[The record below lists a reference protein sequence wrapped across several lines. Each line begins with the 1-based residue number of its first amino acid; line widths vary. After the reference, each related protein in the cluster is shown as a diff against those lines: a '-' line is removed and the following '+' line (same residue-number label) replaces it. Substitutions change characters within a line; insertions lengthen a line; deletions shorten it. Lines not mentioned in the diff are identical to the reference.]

1 MSAFRILNLRRFFEH
16 RLRTVLSL
24 LGVAIGSALI
34 VAVLGLFGSLTGS
47 VDRFVSDL
55 AGSARLEVKA
65 ASDEGFDQNI
75 YFKVASVEGVDA
87 AVPMVRTTVQIN
99 GKRVLLLGIDQR
111 AEKLGAKLSGKDL
124 ARLRA
129 QANKPG
135 LYLGEGLAAKLGV
148 KEGSRLKIFS
158 AGGEKNL
165 EVLAVLRGEA
175 GSFDQGLF
183 AAAPLPLAQI
193 ITGKIGRLDS
203 IFIIPKQGV
212 ALAALSQKLSAAA
225 GDVASIDSP
234 SQRAQQAQIATAN
247 LRNGMLFGV
256 ATALVVG
263 AFLVFIT
270 MNMAATER
278 RRELATLRALGAA
291 RGPLLRLFL
300 LEAALIGALGSGFG
314 VALGLSISR
323 RLVATIPSYFVSAVG
338 VELGYHVPPFAIPA
352 AVAAGIAASVV
363 AALIPALRAVSVAP
377 VESMR
382 PEGVLESAEGGEKV
396 ALFPALFG
404 AAAIAGGLVLTT
416 AGPARYGFVGVA
428 VGFAGIVVGS
438 YGLTA
443 PITKAGAALASL
455 FGVSGRLAGEALVR
469 APRRAW
475 ATSTAV
481 LLAAGMV
488 VGQAGIF
495 NNVNRSMHENLDT
508 LKKIDLYVTSPTS
521 SVDFGADVLLPGD
534 WPAGLAAIKGV
545 GAVGTNSFS
554 FITFNHQRVLLQGL
568 SGPTAQYSPAF
579 ARSTEQIRRQIL
591 DGKGAVISTRFAEL
605 YGKRAGDFLTLSTPT
620 GMRRIEVLSTANSM
634 TWERGLITVGRPVME
649 QWFGLTGVSDYDIQL
664 ARGADP
670 AAAKKAV
677 EQFTANSPT
686 KVKVITGN
694 EELEAIMV
702 VAGQVNSLFSSMM
715 IVVVGAA
722 TLAIL
727 NALLISVVQRRR
739 ELGIMRALGAQRR
752 HLRRMVGI
760 EAAAIGALGGL
771 IGGAFGF
778 LVHRAALATVAEQS
792 GFPIQYHFVL
802 RPALSAVAVGIIVS
816 IAGSLLP
823 AQRAG
828 ATNIIEAIGYE

>member
-1 MSAFRILNLRRFFEH
+1 MTAFRILNLRRFFEH
-16 RLRTVLSL
+16 RLRTALSL
-24 LGVAIGSALI
+24 SGVAIGSALV

-65 ASDEGFDQNI
+65 ASDEGFDQNV
-75 YFKVASVEGVDA
+75 YFKVAAVDGVDA
-87 AVPMVRTTVQIN
+87 AVPMVHTTVQIN
-99 GKRVLLLGIDQR
+99 GKRALLLGIDQR
-111 AEKLGAKLSGKDL
+111 AEKLGARLSGKDL
-124 ARLRA
+124 DRLRA
-129 QANKPG
+129 QTNRPG
-135 LYLGEGLAAKLGV
+135 LFLGEGLAAELGV
-148 KEGSRLKIFS
+148 KEGSRLKVFS
-158 AGGEKNL
+158 TAGEKNL
-165 EVLAVLRGEA
+165 EVLAVLRGDA
-175 GSFDQGLF
+175 GSFNQGRF
-183 AAAPLPLAQI
+183 AAAALPLAQI
-193 ITGKIGRLDS
+193 TTGKIGRLDS
-203 IFIIPKQGV
+203 ILIIPKPDAGLGP
-212 ALAALSQKLSAAA
+212 LAKGLAAAA
-225 GDVASIDSP
+225 GDVASVDSP
-234 SQRAQQAQIATAN
+234 SQRAKQAQIATAN

-300 LEAALIGALGSGFG
+300 LEAALVGALGSGLG
-314 VALGLSISR
+314 VALGLFVSR
-323 RLVATIPSYFVSAVG
+323 RLVDTIPAFFVSAVG
-338 VELGYHVPPFAIPA
+338 VELGFHLPPFAIPA
-352 AVAAGIAASVV
+352 AMAAGVGASVAAAF
-363 AALIPALRAVSVAP
+363 IPALRAVSVSP

-382 PEGVLESAEGGEKV
+382 PEGVLESAEGGERV
-396 ALFPALFG
+396 ALGPTLFG
-404 AAAIAGGLVLTT
+404 FAAIAGGLVLTT
-416 AGPARYGFVGVA
+416 MGPSYGFAGVA

-455 FGVSGRLAGEALVR
+455 AGVSGRLAGEALQR

-495 NNVNRSMHENLDT
+495 NNVNRSLHENLDS
-508 LKKIDLYVTSPTS
+508 LGKIDIYVTSPTS

-534 WPAGLAAIKGV
+534 WAPSLAAIKGV
-545 GAVGTNSFS
+545 GEVGTNTFS
-554 FITFNHQRVLLQGL
+554 FITFKHQKVLLQGL
-568 SGPTAQYSPAF
+568 SGPTAQYAPVL
-579 ARSTEQIRRQIL
+579 ARAPESVRNRVL
-591 DGKGAVISTRFAEL
+591 AGKGAVVSTRFSEL
-605 YGKRAGDFLTLSTPT
+605 YGTRRGDLLALSTPA
-620 GMRRIEVLSTANSM
+620 GIRSIEVLSTAPSF
-634 TWERGLITVGRPVME
+634 TWERGLITIGRPVME
-649 QWFGLTGVSDYDIQL
+649 QWFGRTGVSDYNL
-664 ARGADP
+664 YLRPGADP
-670 AAAKKAV
+670 APVKKAV
-677 EQFTANSPT
+677 EQLVANSPT
-686 KVKVITGN
+686 PVKVITGGQ
-694 EELEAIMV
+694 ELEAIMA
-702 VAGQVNSLFSSMM
+702 VAGQVNSLFSSLM

-739 ELGIMRALGAQRR
+739 ELGIMRALGAERR

-760 EAAAIGALGGL
+760 EAAAIGAIGGL

-778 LVHRAALATVAEQS
+778 LVHRAALTTVAQQS
-792 GFPIQYHFVL
+792 GFPITYHFVL